1 MPFAMITAPVVSVA
15 GNTTAGRRT
24 AAKSASL
31 RTTSESAVSF
41 STPKRGKTII
51 PSAFGFG
58 KKAAPEPEEEEE
70 EEPEDF
76 TDGNPFASVG
86 GKVMGALEDSPK
98 LKMPSLGGF
107 NFPGTQD
114 EDPSFDEYGDE
125 DETPDAPSGGNPFA
139 SFGGFGTVG
148 KTIDQTVDL
157 DYEDDEEEEEEKSS
171 GKPFGGF
178 ALPSFGGGKKE
189 QAPEPEPVQKSQP
202 REMKMGNWERTL
214 KENVK
219 NSDVPTWTLDP
230 EPIRGASLKPIKL
243 RTDDILVV
251 GRDKGPGI
259 DVVAKVGCVSGV
271 HCQLEMEGNKLYV
284 TDLGSTNGT
293 YVDGQEMR
301 KNNRYRVFN
310 GSSLRLGAENVN
322 GEPFVTYDV
331 ELSGAVEMDRNS
343 EYGQV
348 QAIVEALGGPK
359 VVVNFLSVNVAFQVG
374 FYILLQL
381 QTD

>member
-1 MPFAMITAPVVSVA
+1 MITAPVVSVA

-41 STPKRGKTII
+41 STPKRGKTIT

-70 EEPEDF
+70 EEPVDF

-359 VVVNFLSVNVAFQVG
+359 VVVNFLFVNVAFQVG

>member
-41 STPKRGKTII
+41 STPKRGKTIT

-359 VVVNFLSVNVAFQVG
+359 VVVNFLFVNVAFQVG

>member
-157 DYEDDEEEEEEKSS
+157 DYEDDEEEEEEKEKKRRARTRTRTSLPVGPTIRRLETGKTSS
-171 GKPFGGF
+171 KKLSKTNSTRANERFCGT
-178 ALPSFGGGKKE
+178 PSTSADE
-189 QAPEPEPVQKSQP
+189 
-202 REMKMGNWERTL
+202 W
-214 KENVK
+214 
-219 NSDVPTWTLDP
+219 
-230 EPIRGASLKPIKL
+230 
-243 RTDDILVV
+243 
-251 GRDKGPGI
+251 
-259 DVVAKVGCVSGV
+259 
-271 HCQLEMEGNKLYV
+271 
-284 TDLGSTNGT
+284 
-293 YVDGQEMR
+293 
-301 KNNRYRVFN
+301 
-310 GSSLRLGAENVN
+310 
-322 GEPFVTYDV
+322 
-331 ELSGAVEMDRNS
+331 LS
-343 EYGQV
+343 
-348 QAIVEALGGPK
+348 
-359 VVVNFLSVNVAFQVG
+359 
-374 FYILLQL
+374 
-381 QTD
+381 